1 MSDTKKSDKAET
13 KADGKADAKSVKKG
27 LSAKHKQIIIF
38 AMAGLIFI
46 GAMAGGSLF
55 LMKSLNEEDPEAA
68 LQAKEESV
76 KAAEESKSSAPNE
89 KAGEQKAKS
98 TAVYIA
104 MQPPF
109 VANFEGTAEQ
119 HFIQLEVTLVTHDA
133 SVEEATKTHM
143 PLLRNALVML
153 FGAQSFDNMQTMEGK
168 EKLRQQALLD
178 LQVILKKE
186 LGKDA
191 IDDVLFTSI
200 VMQ

>member
-1 MSDTKKSDKAET
+1 MSDTKKSDKAEAKT
-13 KADGKADAKSVKKG
+13 EGKANAKSAGKG
-27 LSAKHKQIIIF
+27 LSSKHKQIIIF
-38 AMAGLIFI
+38 AVAGLIFI
-46 GAMAGGSLF
+46 GLMAGGSLF

-68 LQAKEESV
+68 LQAKEEDA
-76 KAAEESKSSAPNE
+76 KAAEESKSSAANE

-98 TAVYIA
+98 TAVYIP
-104 MQPPF
+104 MQPAF

-119 HFIQLEVTLVTHDA
+119 HFIQIEVTLVTHDG
-133 SVEEATKTHM
+133 SVEDATKIHM

-178 LQVILKKE
+178 LQAILKKE
-186 LGKDA
+186 LGKNA
-191 IDDVLFTSI
+191 IDDVLFTSV